1 MPLVKPLIVRLVDV
15 VVPASAHEP
24 PEFVL
29 VSTRYST
36 MVPPARS
43 VGAVHVSATEF
54 APAAIVG
61 ELTTLAMPVNA
72 ALTVT

>member
-1 MPLVKPLIVRLVDV
+1 MVRLVDV
-15 VVPASAHEP
+15 VVPASVHELP
-24 PEFVL
+24 AFVL

-43 VGAVHVSATEF
+43 VGAVHVRATEF
-54 APAAIVG
+54 AAAEIVG
-61 ELTTLAMPVNA
+61 VFTTLAAPVNA